1 MINTLF
7 MLSYMLATSLS
18 GQVAKAQKQAS
29 LQLQIDPIVLVAE
42 SESQDVEPQNMNS
55 LLKIKREFIQAKK
68 EF

>member
-7 MLSYMLATSLS
+7 ILSYMLATSLS

-42 SESQDVEPQNMNS
+42 SESRDLEPQNINS

-68 EF
+68 GS